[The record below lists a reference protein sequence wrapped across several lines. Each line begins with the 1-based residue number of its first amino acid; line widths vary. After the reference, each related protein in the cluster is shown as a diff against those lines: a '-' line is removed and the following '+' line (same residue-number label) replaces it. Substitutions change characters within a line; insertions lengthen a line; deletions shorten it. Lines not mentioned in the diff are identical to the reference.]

1 MPSNP
6 PSPTADVV
14 GDLEKHTTLRH
25 TDVNGVD
32 LDDSS
37 RQELANDGD
46 AQIEA
51 IRQKHPVLRFLGNL
65 ESRIDQFAKFEA
77 MGVERVSEDKR
88 RPPQILNM
96 IFFWFSVLF
105 SPTMI
110 QIGILGPILGLSVNT
125 AIVLTIFATLS
136 GSTVP
141 AFTAT
146 LSPMTGLRQVAV
158 SRYSLGLWGSKLA
171 AVLNIVINVGYATIA
186 AVLGGQ
192 LLSAVSGGSLAL
204 VVGIVIIVLAAFVV
218 SFFGYGII
226 HHYERYA
233 WFFAFVLICVL
244 YGQSAKYFSFKPE
257 INLTS
262 GIDLSGGCLTYFAVI
277 FGVCASW
284 CPIAGDYYI
293 HYPVE
298 TSKWLV
304 FGLTYIGL
312 TVPTIFVGILGN
324 LFGGII
330 LTNDALSEIH
340 RNSGTGGLILAVMS
354 PPDAWGKFACV
365 FFALSFLGDTIANI
379 YSSAL
384 CMQLLGKHFVAVPR
398 FFWCLILCLVTF
410 ALAYGGRNVLEEIIN
425 NLLSILGYWTLAF
438 AAILFIE
445 HFYFRPSMGGYDL
458 TAWQDPERLPLG
470 LAGTGSLLIG
480 IGFSFLGM
488 CQTWYIAPIAKKIGK
503 FGGDVGDELTL
514 MSVVIS
520 YPILRSLELKW
531 IGR

>member
-1 MPSNP
+1 MLLLKN
-6 PSPTADVV
+6 V
-14 GDLEKHTTLRH
+14 EMR
-25 TDVNGVD
+25 
-32 LDDSS
+32 
-37 RQELANDGD
+37 ANC
-46 AQIEA
+46 
-51 IRQKHPVLRFLGNL
+51 LLTRFL
-65 ESRIDQFAKFEA
+65 Q
-77 MGVERVSEDKR
+77 
-88 RPPQILNM
+88 M

-125 AIVLTIFATLS
+125 SIVLTIFATLI

-186 AVLGGQ
+186 AILGGQ
-192 LLSAVSGGSLAL
+192 LLRAVSGGSLAL
-204 VVGIVIIVLAAFVV
+204 VVGIVIIVIVAFVV

-233 WFFAFVLICVL
+233 WFFAFILICVL
-244 YGQSAKYFSFKPE
+244 YGQSAKYFSP
-257 INLTS
+257 NPDVTLAS
-262 GIDLSGGCLTYFAVI
+262 GADLSGGSLTYFAVI

-284 CPIAGDYYI
+284 CPIAGDYYV
-293 HYPVE
+293 HYPVN

-312 TVPTIFVGILGN
+312 IVPTIFVGILGN
-324 LFGGII
+324 LFGGMI
-330 LTNDALSEIH
+330 LANQSLSDIH
-340 RNSGTGGLILAVMS
+340 DQSGTGGLILAVMS
-354 PPDAWGKFACV
+354 PPDAWGKFACI
-365 FFALSFLGDTIANI
+365 FFALSFRKSFWLLACRGLVKLTLWEWIVGDTIANI

-398 FFWCLILCLVTF
+398 FIWCTLLCLVTF
-410 ALAYGGRNVLEEIIN
+410 ALAYGGRNVLEVIIT

-438 AAILFIE
+438 AVILFIE
-445 HFYFRPSMGGYDL
+445 HFYFRPQIGGYDL
-458 TAWQDPERLPLG
+458 TAWQDPKRLPLG

-488 CQTWYIAPIAKKIGK
+488 CQTWVRTTAFLFLSKLCSFVPC
-503 FGGDVGDELTL
+503 
-514 MSVVIS
+514 
-520 YPILRSLELKW
+520 
-531 IGR
+531 